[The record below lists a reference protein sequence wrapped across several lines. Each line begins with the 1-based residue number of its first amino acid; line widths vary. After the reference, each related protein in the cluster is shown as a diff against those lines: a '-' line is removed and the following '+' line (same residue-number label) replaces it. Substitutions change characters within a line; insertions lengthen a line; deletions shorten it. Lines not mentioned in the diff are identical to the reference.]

1 MENVESANTNNIVN
15 SDSERTYFD
24 KVLAVAIE
32 VGCGL
37 LSCGCPVGRV
47 ELAVEFICNA
57 YGAAAV
63 SVATFPSM
71 IMAGVRI
78 TDGSQVSQLKRVYSI
93 SNNFAKMEAYNQL
106 SRDICSKKYPI
117 DEATEL
123 VAKLRTSNNQSKI
136 ITALSAGI
144 GAGAFTVFYGG
155 NLIDAI
161 PGALIGG
168 LMAYLSCIFARLAF
182 NSYARTFMLS
192 LIGGILSTFMCWLIS
207 LTGLTCHLSTVMMG
221 TIMTVIPGLLM
232 CNAIRDLFSGDTYS
246 GTSELLNAVL
256 TTLAIVAG
264 YGIPMMVSTTF
275 LEDVAIIKRTGL
287 EDYLYRIIS
296 CFIGTTAFT
305 VFFGSAYRR
314 LIPSAINAMVTFG
327 IYLVMEYFVNDTLLN
342 MLVATAVAAI
352 ISEIFARTIKAPAI
366 IFFVPGIILFVPGRT
381 LYLTVNALI
390 NKQWETAMYNG
401 GEMGKTLLGIVVGL
415 IVITV
420 LFNLISPTFHN
431 RYLRKRV
438 GNEKR
443 ILTEKE
449 VLQSQSTVGGQ
460 SDCTAQGNLTQP
472 DVEKK
477 DENNVENNLT
487 QSQENK
493 ENKGE

>member
-1 MENVESANTNNIVN
+1 MENEESVIAYNMDN
-15 SDSERTYFD
+15 SESERTYFD

-47 ELAVEFICNA
+47 ELAVEYICKA

-63 SVATFPSM
+63 SVSTFPSM
-71 IMAGVRI
+71 IIAGVRI
-78 TDGSQVSQLKRVYSI
+78 ADGSQVSQLKRVYSI
-93 SNNFAKMEAYNQL
+93 SNNFAKMEAYNQI
-106 SRDICSKKYPI
+106 SRDICAKKYPV

-123 VAKLRTSNNQSKI
+123 VEKLKYSHNQSKL

-155 NLIDAI
+155 SLIDAV
-161 PGALIGG
+161 PGGLVGG
-168 LMAYLSCIFARLAF
+168 LMAFLSCVFARLAF

-192 LIGGILSTFMCWLIS
+192 LIGGVLSTFLCWLIT

-246 GTSELLNAVL
+246 GTSELLNAII

-264 YGIPMMVSTTF
+264 YSIPMVVSSTF
-275 LEDVAIIKRTGL
+275 MEDVAIIKRTGL

-296 CFIGTTAFT
+296 CFLGTTAFT
-305 VFFGSAYRR
+305 IFFGGAYRR
-314 LIPSAINAMVTFG
+314 LIPSAINAMLTFG
-327 IYLVMEYFVNDTLLN
+327 VYLVMEAFVNDTLLN
-342 MLVATAVAAI
+342 MLVATAFAAI
-352 ISEIFARTIKAPAI
+352 LSEIFARTIKAPAI

-381 LYLTVNALI
+381 LYLTVNAI
-390 NKQWETAMYNG
+390 ISKQWDSAMTYG
-401 GEMGKTLLGIVVGL
+401 AEMGKTLLGIVIGL

-420 LFNLISPTFHN
+420 LFNLISPTFHSK
-431 RYLRKRV
+431 YLRKRV
-438 GNEKR
+438 GSEKR

-449 VLQSQSTVGGQ
+449 VLQSQEDNNQ
-460 SDCTAQGNLTQP
+460 SSVSGVQENLTEQ
-472 DVEKK
+472 DVENKSK
-477 DENNVENNLT
+477 NNIT
-487 QSQENK
+487 
-493 ENKGE
+493 

>member
-1 MENVESANTNNIVN
+1 MENEESLIQNNKV
-15 SDSERTYFD
+15 SSEDERTYFD

-47 ELAVEFICNA
+47 ELAVEYICNA

-106 SRDICSKKYPI
+106 SRDICTKKYPV

-123 VAKLRTSNNQSKI
+123 VAKLRSSLNPGKVM
-136 ITALSAGI
+136 TAISAGI

-155 NLIDAI
+155 SLIDAI
-161 PGALIGG
+161 PGGLIGG

-192 LIGGILSTFMCWLIS
+192 LIGGVLSTLMCWLIT
-207 LTGLTCHLSTVMMG
+207 LTGLECHLSTVMMG

-246 GTSELLNAVL
+246 GTSELLNAVI

-264 YGIPMMVSTTF
+264 YGIPMIVSSTFMV
-275 LEDVAIIKRTGL
+275 DVPIIVRVGL
-287 EDYLYRIIS
+287 ESYLYRIIA
-296 CFIGTTAFT
+296 CLIGTTAFT
-305 VFFGSAYRR
+305 VFFGGAFKR
-314 LIPSAINAMVTFG
+314 LIPSAINAMVTFAV
-327 IYLVMEYFVNDTLLN
+327 YLVMEAFVNDTLVD
-342 MLVATAVAAI
+342 MLVATTVAAI
-352 ISEIFARTIKAPAI
+352 LSEVFARTIKAPAI
-366 IFFVPGIILFVPGRT
+366 IFFVPGVILFVPGRT
-381 LYLTVNALI
+381 LYLAVSSII
-390 NKQWETAMYNG
+390 NKQWNDAMKYG
-401 GEMGKTLLGIVVGL
+401 GEMGETLLGIVIGL

-431 RYLRKRV
+431 RYMRKRV

-443 ILTEKE
+443 ILTKKE
-449 VLQSQSTVGGQ
+449 ILQSQDNNSVLNA
-460 SDCTAQGNLTQP
+460 CNVQGNTAEQS
-472 DVEKK
+472 
-477 DENNVENNLT
+477 VENQIEGNLT
-487 QSQENK
+487 QSQENND
-493 ENKGE
+493 NKGE

>member
-1 MENVESANTNNIVN
+1 MENEESVIENNTVN
-15 SDSERTYFD
+15 SESERTYFD

-47 ELAVEFICNA
+47 ELAVEYICNA

-71 IMAGVRI
+71 IMAGVKI

-106 SRDICSKKYPI
+106 SRDICAKKYPI

-123 VAKLRTSNNQSKI
+123 VSKLRVSHNPSKLM
-136 ITALSAGI
+136 TALSAGI
-144 GAGAFTVFYGG
+144 GAAAFTVFYGG
-155 NLIDAI
+155 SLIDAI
-161 PGALIGG
+161 PGGLIGG

-192 LIGGILSTFMCWLIS
+192 LIGGVLSTLMCWLIS

-246 GTSELLNAVL
+246 GTSELLNAVI

-264 YGIPMMVSTTF
+264 YGIPMMVSATF
-275 LEDVAIIKRTGL
+275 LEDVAIVKRSGV

-305 VFFGSAYRR
+305 VFFGGAYRR

-327 IYLVMEYFVNDTLLN
+327 VYLVMEAFVNDTLIN

-352 ISEIFARTIKAPAI
+352 ISEVFARTIKAPAI

-390 NKQWETAMYNG
+390 SKQWDSALTYGA
-401 GEMGKTLLGIVVGL
+401 EMGKTLLGIVIGL

-420 LFNLISPTFHN
+420 LFNLISPTFHS

-449 VLQSQSTVGGQ
+449 IMQSKENNNQQNAVKVQ
-460 SDCTAQGNLTQP
+460 DNLTELCIE
-472 DVEKK
+472 D
-477 DENNVENNLT
+477 DTT
-487 QSQENK
+487 QSIDTNDSIEINDK
-493 ENKGE
+493 KGE

>member
-1 MENVESANTNNIVN
+1 MENEERVIQNHIDN
-15 SDSERTYFD
+15 SESERTYFD

-47 ELAVEFICNA
+47 ELAVEYICNA

-63 SVATFPSM
+63 SVSTFPSM
-71 IMAGVRI
+71 IIAGVRI
-78 TDGSQVSQLKRVYSI
+78 ADGSQVSQLKRVYSI

-106 SRDICSKKYPI
+106 SRDICAKKYPV
-117 DEATEL
+117 DQAAEL
-123 VAKLRTSNNQSKI
+123 VSALRTSHNPSKLL
-136 ITALSAGI
+136 TALSAGI
-144 GAGAFTVFYGG
+144 GAAAFTVFYGG
-155 NLIDAI
+155 SLIDAI
-161 PGALIGG
+161 PGGLVGG

-192 LIGGILSTFMCWLIS
+192 LIGGVLSTFLCWLIT

-221 TIMTVIPGLLM
+221 TIMIVIPGLLL

-246 GTSELLNAVL
+246 GTSELLNAII

-264 YGIPMMVSTTF
+264 YGISMFISSTF
-275 LEDVAIIKRTGL
+275 MADVPIDKRVGL

-305 VFFGSAYRR
+305 VFFGGSFKR
-314 LIPSAINAMVTFG
+314 LIPSAIDAMVTFG
-327 IYLVMEYFVNDTLLN
+327 VYLVMEAFVGETLLD

-352 ISEIFARTIKAPAI
+352 LSEVFARTIKAPAI
-366 IFFVPGIILFVPGRT
+366 IFFVPGVIIFVPGRT

-390 NKQWETAMYNG
+390 SGEWSSAMSSG
-401 GEMGKTLLGIVVGL
+401 GEMGKTLLGIVIGL
-415 IVITV
+415 IVITI
-420 LFNLISPTFHN
+420 LFNLISPTFHSK
-431 RYLRKRV
+431 YLRKRV
-438 GNEKR
+438 GKEKR
-443 ILTEKE
+443 ILTQKE
-449 VLQSQSTVGGQ
+449 VLQAKENLAQKAMQSQES
-460 SDCTAQGNLTQP
+460 LTKPNCDSNQ
-472 DVEKK
+472 
-477 DENNVENNLT
+477 VENNT
-487 QSQENK
+487 QTESTQIN

>member
-1 MENVESANTNNIVN
+1 MENDVNVVELNSVN
-15 SDSERTYFD
+15 SDDERTYFD

-47 ELAVEFICNA
+47 ELAVEYICKA

-63 SVATFPSM
+63 SVSTFPSM
-71 IMAGVRI
+71 IIAGVRI
-78 TDGSQVSQLKRVYSI
+78 ADGSQVSQLERVYSI
-93 SNNFAKMEAYNQL
+93 SNNFAKMEAYNQI
-106 SRDICSKKYPI
+106 SRDICANKYPV
-117 DEATEL
+117 DEATRL
-123 VAKLRTSNNQSKI
+123 VEKLRFSHNQSKI
-136 ITALSAGI
+136 ITAISAGI

-155 NLIDAI
+155 SLIDAI
-161 PGALIGG
+161 PGGLIGG
-168 LMAYLSCIFARLAF
+168 IMAYLSCIFARLAF

-192 LIGGILSTFMCWLIS
+192 LIGGVLSTLMCWLIS

-246 GTSELLNAVL
+246 GTSELLNAII
-256 TTLAIVAG
+256 TTLAIAAG
-264 YGIPMMVSTTF
+264 YGIPMLVSSAF

-296 CFIGTTAFT
+296 CFLGTTAFT
-305 VFFGSAYRR
+305 LFFGGAYRR

-327 IYLVMEYFVNDTLLN
+327 VYLVMEYFVNDTLLN
-342 MLVATAVAAI
+342 MLVATSFAAI
-352 ISEIFARTIKAPAI
+352 LSEVFARTIKAPAI

-381 LYLTVNALI
+381 LYLTISTLI
-390 NKQWETAMYNG
+390 NKQWDAAMTNG
-401 GEMGKTLLGIVVGL
+401 AEMGKTLLGIVIGL
-415 IVITV
+415 IFITV

-431 RYLRKRV
+431 RYMRKRV

-449 VLQSQSTVGGQ
+449 VLQSQDGNNQ
-460 SDCTAQGNLTQP
+460 PTACNVQGSLTEQ
-472 DVEKK
+472 D
-477 DENNVENNLT
+477 NTT
-487 QSQENK
+487 QSQEK
-493 ENKGE
+493 

>member
-1 MENVESANTNNIVN
+1 MENEDSVIMINNDN
-15 SDSERTYFD
+15 SESERTYFD

-47 ELAVEFICNA
+47 ELAVEYICKS

-71 IMAGVRI
+71 IMAGVRL

-93 SNNFAKMEAYNQL
+93 SNNFAKMEAYNQI
-106 SRDICSKKYPI
+106 SRDICSNKYPI

-123 VAKLRTSNNQSKI
+123 VEKLKYSHNQSKL

-155 NLIDAI
+155 SLIDAI
-161 PGALIGG
+161 PGGLVGG
-168 LMAYLSCIFARLAF
+168 LMAFLSCIFARLAF

-192 LIGGILSTFMCWLIS
+192 LIGGVLSTFLCWLIS

-221 TIMTVIPGLLM
+221 TIMVVIPGLLL

-246 GTSELLNAVL
+246 GTSELLNAII

-264 YGIPMMVSTTF
+264 YGIPMLVSSTF

-296 CFIGTTAFT
+296 CFVGTTAFT
-305 VFFGSAYRR
+305 LFFGGTIKR
-314 LIPSAINAMVTFG
+314 LIPSAVNAMVTFG
-327 IYLVMEYFVNDTLLN
+327 VYLVMEYFVNDTLPD
-342 MLVATAVAAI
+342 MLVATVVAAVL
-352 ISEIFARTIKAPAI
+352 SEVFARTIKAPAI
-366 IFFVPGIILFVPGRT
+366 IFFVPGVIIFVPGRT
-381 LYLTVNALI
+381 LYLTVSDII
-390 NKQWETAMYNG
+390 NKQWDTAMFNG
-401 GEMGKTLLGIVVGL
+401 GEMGKTLLGIVIGL
-415 IVITV
+415 IFITI
-420 LFNLISPTFHN
+420 LFNLVSPTFHN
-431 RYLRKRV
+431 KYMRKRL
-438 GNEKR
+438 GNER
-443 ILTEKE
+443 RNLTKKE
-449 VLQSQSTVGGQ
+449 VLQSQKSNSQ
-460 SDCTAQGNLTQP
+460 QNDCKIQGNPTEQSVVNNSN
-472 DVEKK
+472 DV
-477 DENNVENNLT
+477 
-487 QSQENK
+487 QEN
-493 ENKGE
+493 

>member
-1 MENVESANTNNIVN
+1 MENEERVIQNHIDN
-15 SDSERTYFD
+15 SESERTYFD

-47 ELAVEFICNA
+47 ELAVEYICNA

-63 SVATFPSM
+63 SVSTFPSM
-71 IMAGVRI
+71 IIAGVRI
-78 TDGSQVSQLKRVYSI
+78 ADGSQVSQLKRVYSI

-106 SRDICSKKYPI
+106 SRDICAKKYPV
-117 DEATEL
+117 DQAAEL
-123 VAKLRTSNNQSKI
+123 VSALRTSHNPSKL

-144 GAGAFTVFYGG
+144 GAAAFTVFYGG
-155 NLIDAI
+155 SLIDAI
-161 PGALIGG
+161 PGGLVGG

-192 LIGGILSTFMCWLIS
+192 LIGGVLSTFLCWLIT

-221 TIMTVIPGLLM
+221 TIMIVIPGLLL

-246 GTSELLNAVL
+246 GTSELLNAII

-264 YGIPMMVSTTF
+264 YGISMFISSTF
-275 LEDVAIIKRTGL
+275 MADVPIDKRAGL

-305 VFFGSAYRR
+305 VFFGGSFKR
-314 LIPSAINAMVTFG
+314 LIPSAIDAMVTFG
-327 IYLVMEYFVNDTLLN
+327 VYLIMEAFVGETLLN

-352 ISEIFARTIKAPAI
+352 LSEVFARTIKAPAI
-366 IFFVPGIILFVPGRT
+366 IFFVPGVIIFVPGRT

-390 NKQWETAMYNG
+390 SGEWSSAMSSG
-401 GEMGKTLLGIVVGL
+401 GEMGKTLLGIVIGL
-415 IVITV
+415 IVITI
-420 LFNLISPTFHN
+420 LFNLISPTFHSK
-431 RYLRKRV
+431 YLRKRV
-438 GNEKR
+438 GKEKR
-443 ILTEKE
+443 ILTQKE
-449 VLQSQSTVGGQ
+449 VLQAKENLAKKAMQSQES
-460 SDCTAQGNLTQP
+460 LTKPNCDSNQ
-472 DVEKK
+472 
-477 DENNVENNLT
+477 VENNT
-487 QSQENK
+487 QTESTQIN